1 MSSINF
7 FTGEYSH
14 TIDTKGRVIIPAKL
28 RDLLGDEFIVTKGL
42 DPCLFV
48 FPVNEWL
55 VIDQKLRALPLNNE
69 SARKFMRFM
78 SSGATICELDKQGRI
93 LLTQKQREYAHLDKD
108 VMVIGNTNRVEIWD
122 MAIWTENNTYDDVN
136 DILKD
141 MADCGMTL

>member
-1 MSSINF
+1 MQ
-7 FTGEYSH
+7 
-14 TIDTKGRVIIPAKL
+14 
-28 RDLLGDEFIVTKGL
+28 
-42 DPCLFV
+42 C
-48 FPVNEWL
+48 
-55 VIDQKLRALPLNNE
+55 ALPLNNQ